1 MKNRIRENNSL
12 INMEKKSILELL
24 EKVAIRFTNKYEPV
38 KINGN
43 DFFVGP
49 NGTVFYFV
57 ALIDFETIIVE
68 YADNL
73 EKAEQRLFEDG
84 DQFDVNQSFESL
96 IDEIQKEL
104 DNENV

>member
-1 MKNRIRENNSL
+1 MR
-12 INMEKKSILELL
+12 
-24 EKVAIRFTNKYEPV
+24 
-38 KINGN
+38 
-43 DFFVGP
+43 
-49 NGTVFYFV
+49 
-57 ALIDFETIIVE
+57 E